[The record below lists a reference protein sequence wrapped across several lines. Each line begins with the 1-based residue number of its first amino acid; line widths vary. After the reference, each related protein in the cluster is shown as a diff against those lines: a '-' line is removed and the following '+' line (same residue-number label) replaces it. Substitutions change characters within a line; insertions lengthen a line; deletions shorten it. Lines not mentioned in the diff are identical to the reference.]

1 VAIRRRRKPQPRK
14 EDIRYKYRVNEEIT
28 APEVRL
34 AGDNVAAGIY
44 PIEEALE
51 LARMQG
57 LDLVEVAP
65 KADPPVCRILEFGKF
80 IYEKKKRE
88 KEQKAKAGKQEMK
101 EIRFGPYTDE
111 HDFQFKLRHGREF
124 LEQGNKLKVYVMFR
138 GRSILHKDK
147 GRDIL
152 QAFWEQVE
160 DMAKMEQPPKLE
172 GRRMIMLLTPVKK
185 KKKKK
190 DASQQAENESG
201 RGEAV

>member
-1 VAIRRRRKPQPRK
+1 MAIRRRRRHQPRK
-14 EDIRYKYRVNEEIT
+14 EDIRYKYRINDEIT

-34 AGDNVAAGIY
+34 AGENVAPGIY

-65 KADPPVCRILEFGKF
+65 QADPPVCRILEFGKF

-88 KEQKAKAGKQEMK
+88 KEQKSKAGKQEMK

-124 LEQGNKLKVYVMFR
+124 LEQGHKLKVYVMFR
-138 GRSILHKDK
+138 GRSILHKEK
-147 GRDIL
+147 GAEIL
-152 QAFWEQVE
+152 EDFWEQIS
-160 DMAKMEQPPKLE
+160 DIAKMEQPPKLE
-172 GRRMIMLLTPVKK
+172 GRRMIMMLTPVKK

-190 DASQQAENESG
+190 DASQ
-201 RGEAV
+201 